1 MQSAIRPLPD
11 RLDPLL
17 FQYWRQLQITPDRQE
32 RAEFQARRY
41 LDILR
46 FLQRFGSLEG
56 KTVLDLGGG
65 IGSLSACLHASFGG
79 VYDVADYYVPD
90 AQALARV
97 PGFGIRAFTHCD
109 LTQPPVLQEVTGGPY
124 DLILYVE
131 VLEHLFINPRVVFR
145 AMRERLGRPGRLL
158 IATPNQAR
166 LTNRLRLSVGRSI
179 RDGDVFSAQ
188 GNADNGHVIEYTKAD
203 LAAVLRQEGFRPVA
217 WDFRQNP
224 PSPAG
229 SRIRPGSRAAWRRFG
244 GAVLNTAVFRR
255 LEIGDEMIGLFETV

>member
-1 MQSAIRPLPD
+1 MATSVRSLPED
-11 RLDPLL
+11 LSPLL
-17 FQYWRQLQITPDRQE
+17 RQYWSALQISPERQE

-41 LDILR
+41 LDLLR
-46 FLQRFGSLEG
+46 FLAQFGPLDG
-56 KTVLDLGGG
+56 KSVLDLGGG

-90 AQALARV
+90 AQALGRV
-97 PGFGIRAFTHCD
+97 SGYGIRAFTHCD

-124 DLILYVE
+124 DLTLYVE

-145 AMRERLGRPGRLL
+145 AMRERLRHPGRLL
-158 IATPNQAR
+158 VATPNQAR

-217 WDFRQNP
+217 WEFRQNP

-229 SRIRPGSRAAWRRFG
+229 SRIRPASRAPWRRFG
-244 GAVLNTAVFRR
+244 GQVLNAPLFRR
-255 LEIGDEMIGLFETV
+255 LELGDEMIGLFETT